1 MEGAK
6 DLPGKGGVLAR
17 FAELLGTNVENNRVN
32 IPEEYGKGYTA
43 AYVLSKHVAMLIN
56 NHILY
61 KEIAYKSPENN
72 ISQQMIFFKFQNII
86 ADPEGISAGTGVRE
100 LPSVQIST
108 MGLSP
113 DIIIPGRV
121 NRSHINIMVDVDY
134 LRKSISFPEKS
145 PVIQTILENNRPLL
159 FEQIVQPSFQKIA
172 DEIITGIAD
181 KSLEL
186 FFYRIKAEEL
196 VCRLLVELGKRED
209 THIYPLNTQDIQTIY
224 KVRERLLEHLDASP
238 TIDELAEFANMSLSK
253 LKRIFKQIFG
263 DSIFNYYQAFR
274 MQEATR
280 LLKEERLSVSEV
292 GYRLGFS
299 NLSHFSRVF
308 EQHVGMKPKKYTSSF
323 L

>member
-1 MEGAK
+1 MEEPK

-17 FAELLGTNVENNRVN
+17 FAELLGTKVENNRVN

-72 ISQQMIFFKFQNII
+72 ISEQMIFFKFQNII
-86 ADPEGISAGTGVRE
+86 ADSESISEGAGVRE

-134 LRKSISFPEKS
+134 LRRSISFPEKS
-145 PVIQTILENNRPLL
+145 PVIQTILENKRPLL

-172 DEIITGIAD
+172 DEIITGITD
-181 KSLEL
+181 KSLEQ

-196 VCRLLVELGKRED
+196 VCRLLVELGKRHD

-224 KVRERLLEHLDASP
+224 KVRERLLERLDASP

-263 DSIFNYYQAFR
+263 DSIFNYYQSFR
-274 MQEATR
+274 MQEAAR